1 METILVVDDDV
12 DLLLVLQH
20 ALNAN
25 GYNAATLADG
35 SKVMET
41 IEAIKPGIIVLD
53 INMGEWNGCAICA
66 AIKNMAAWQH
76 IPVVL
81 YSGVAADKS
90 IISNSKADLFLQKP
104 LSTNYFLQQ
113 IATLQQE
120 KSSFYR
126 Q

>member
-1 METILVVDDDV
+1 METILVVDDDI

-25 GYNAATLADG
+25 GYTATTLADG

-41 IEAIKPGIIVLD
+41 IEAIKPHIIILD
-53 INMGEWNGCAICA
+53 INMGEWNGCTICA
-66 AIKNMAAWQH
+66 AIKNTAAFKH

-81 YSGVAADKS
+81 YSAIAADETILRDS
-90 IISNSKADLFLQKP
+90 RPDLFLQKP

-113 IATLQQE
+113 IASL
-120 KSSFYR
+120 KH
-126 Q
+126 